1 MGIDEAGRGPVLGP
15 MVVAGV
21 AFDRASD
28 DFFKA
33 YGVKD
38 SKQLSTK
45 KRTEI
50 FSLIEEEASWY
61 KIAVIW
67 PETVDH
73 FVASNGLNN
82 LECDVMAEL
91 IDSIGVKTCVYVDS
105 PLKPEV
111 FTRMLYSR
119 SKIQSQINCCFKA
132 DTIYPVVSCASIL
145 AKVTRDRII
154 EELKSEFGDFGSGYP
169 ADEKTRNFLYNMKE
183 APFFV
188 RKSWKTFKES
198 QESLF

>member
-21 AFDRASD
+21 AFDRSSD
-28 DFFKA
+28 PFFKT

-38 SKQLSTK
+38 SKQLSAK
-45 KRTEI
+45 NRKEM
-50 FSLIEEEASWY
+50 FSLIEEESTWY

-67 PETVDH
+67 PETIDH
-73 FVASNGLNN
+73 FVAINGLND
-82 LECDVMAEL
+82 LECNVMAEL
-91 IDSIGVKTCVYVDS
+91 IDSIGMKTCVYVDS
-105 PLKPEV
+105 PLKPER
-111 FTRMLYSR
+111 FTQMLCSR
-119 SKIQSQINCCFKA
+119 SKIKSQINCYFKA

-154 EELKSEFGDFGSGYP
+154 EELKSEYGDFGSGYP
-169 ADEKTRNFLYNMKE
+169 ADEKTRNFLSNMKSV
-183 APFFV
+183 PFFV